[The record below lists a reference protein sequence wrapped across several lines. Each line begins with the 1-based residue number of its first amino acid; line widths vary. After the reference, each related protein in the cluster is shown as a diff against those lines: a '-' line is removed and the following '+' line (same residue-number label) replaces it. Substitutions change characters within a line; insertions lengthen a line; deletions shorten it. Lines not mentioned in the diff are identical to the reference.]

1 MNEAELQAWVDGRLP
16 PERQAALE
24 RYLADH
30 PGEAARL
37 QAYREQNAA
46 LHAMFDKVLDTPVP
60 FDLPPAPPE
69 AAVHA
74 AWRLPAWQRKAAMVA
89 VVVGAGL
96 AGGAAGWTLRGAGT
110 GAPAAGGEA
119 HGGAA
124 DAMATLARQAA
135 LAHAVYM
142 PEVKHPV
149 EVGADQ
155 QQHLV
160 AWLSKRLGMQLR
172 PPQLTRQGYEL
183 VGGRLLPGDTGP
195 VAQFMYGDA
204 SGRRLTL
211 YVSSGQGGQRDTGF
225 RFAQEG
231 NVAVFYWID
240 GSFGYALSAAIGK
253 TELSPIVNAVYEQ
266 LQAER

>member
-16 PERQAALE
+16 PDRQAAVDA
-24 RYLADH
+24 YLADH

-37 QAYREQNAA
+37 HAYRAQNSE
-46 LHAMFDKVLDTPVP
+46 LHMLFDKVLDAPVP
-60 FDLPPAPPE
+60 FDLPPAPPQVP
-69 AAVHA
+69 ARA
-74 AWRLPAWQRKAAMVA
+74 AWRLPAWQRRAAMVA

-96 AGGAAGWTLRGAGT
+96 AGGAAGWTLRGKGMD
-110 GAPAAGGEA
+110 APAY
-119 HGGAA
+119 
-124 DAMATLARQAA
+124 AMATLARQAA
-135 LAHAVYM
+135 LAHAVYT

-160 AWLSKRLGMQLR
+160 AWLSKRLGKQLR

-195 VAQFMYGDA
+195 VAQFMYTDG
-204 SGRRLTL
+204 SGRRMTL
-211 YVSSGQGGQRDTGF
+211 YVSSGESGKDDTAF

-253 TELSPIVNAVYEQ
+253 KELSPVVNAVYEQ

>member
-16 PERQAALE
+16 PDRQAALE
-24 RYLADH
+24 RYLLEH

-60 FDLPPAPPE
+60 FDLPAPP
-69 AAVHA
+69 AAPA
-74 AWRLPAWQRKAAMVA
+74 ASPAWRLPAWQRKAAMVA

-96 AGGAAGWTLRGAGT
+96 AGGAAGWTLRGAGA
-110 GAPAAGGEA
+110 GAPAGQA
-119 HGGAA
+119 HGGPAY
-124 DAMATLARQAA
+124 AMATLARQAA
-135 LAHAVYM
+135 LAHAVYL

-160 AWLSKRLGMQLR
+160 AWLSKRLGKQLR
-172 PPQLTRQGYEL
+172 PPLLTRQGYEL
-183 VGGRLLPGDTGP
+183 VGGRLLPGDSGP
-195 VAQFMYGDA
+195 VAQFMYADA
-204 SGRRLTL
+204 SGRRITL
-211 YVSSGQGGQRDTGF
+211 YVSSGQGGQHETGF

-231 NVAVFYWID
+231 KVAVFYWID

-253 TELSPIVNAVYEQ
+253 TELAPIVNAVYEQ
-266 LQAER
+266 LQPHT

>member
-1 MNEAELQAWVDGRLP
+1 MNEAELHAWLDGRLP
-16 PERQAALE
+16 PARQAAVE

-37 QAYREQNAA
+37 QDYREQNAA
-46 LHAMFDKVLDTPVP
+46 LHSMFDKVLDTPVP
-60 FDLPPAPPE
+60 FELPPAPPE
-69 AAVHA
+69 ARAP
-74 AWRLPAWQRKAAMVA
+74 WRSPAWQRKAAMVA
-89 VVVGAGL
+89 VVVGTGL
-96 AGGAAGWTLRGAGT
+96 AGGAAGWTLRGAGHDAPPGT
-110 GAPAAGGEA
+110 GAT
-119 HGGAA
+119 HGGAVY
-124 DAMATLARQAA
+124 AMTTLARQAA

-142 PEVKHPV
+142 PEMKHPV

-155 QQHLV
+155 QEHLV
-160 AWLSKRLGMQLR
+160 AWLSKRLGKQLR

-204 SGRRLTL
+204 GGRRVTL
-211 YVSSGQGGQRDTGF
+211 YVSSGQSGKRDPGF

-253 TELSPIVNAVYEQ
+253 RELSQIVNAVYEQ
-266 LQAER
+266 LQPER